1 MILNTCTLDHPA
13 ALAFYQKRG
22 FAITHS
28 EVDIVDDPRLVGL
41 LPRDAAPHVPLACSA
56 EG

>member
-1 MILNTCTLDHPA
+1 MV
-13 ALAFYQKRG
+13 

-41 LPRDAAPHVPLACSA
+41 LPMDAAPHIPLAA
-56 EG
+56 PPMADRGRLLLHAPTR